1 MWNRASSIQR
11 DALSHREVRYNGA
24 VETESAVDT
33 RVRTLSAWPTL
44 CGWGFLPVAAVL
56 GGAWAFAAPLEGDV
70 WPVVL
75 TALVLTL
82 AGWLPFWRV
91 VTRTPWAETF
101 ALWRTWKHEAPL
113 PLWPYLQPGTPGA
126 ALHCALRQARAW
138 WCELGRAA
146 LAAPLCMA
154 ALALGVS
161 VLAALVLGRDA
172 LLLTLAMAAWTE
184 IAVLW
189 HEGRGDVG
197 AAWAAGALVGLP
209 WLLGASLRDTAT
221 LGPVLSAL
229 ALTLLMAFYARP
241 APSAALGPLLGAGFL
256 VWQGQFLAAGGVLLL
271 ALPGLLILLQRPST
285 ATYRRVLTPWLLAII
300 LLMAWVL

>member
-1 MWNRASSIQR
+1 MTT
-11 DALSHREVRYNGA
+11 
-24 VETESAVDT
+24 VENESAVDT
-33 RVRTLSAWPTL
+33 HASTLPIWPTL
-44 CGWGFLPVAAVL
+44 YGWGFLPVAAVL

-70 WPVVL
+70 LLAVL
-75 TALVLTL
+75 TALVLAL
-82 AGWLPFWRV
+82 GGWLPFWRA
-91 VTRTPWAETF
+91 VTRTSWAETF

-113 PLWPYLQPGTPGA
+113 PLWPFLQPGAPGA
-126 ALHCALRQARAW
+126 ALYRALRQARAW
-138 WCELGRAA
+138 WGEVGRAA

-161 VLAALVLGRDA
+161 VLAALVLGRNA

-209 WLLGASLRDTAT
+209 WLLGASLGASFDTTA
-221 LGPVLSAL
+221 LLRPVLSAL
-229 ALTLLMAFYARP
+229 ALTLLMAFYAYTG
-241 APSAALGPLLGAGFL
+241 PSAALGPLLGVGLL

-271 ALPGLLILLQRPST
+271 ALPGLLLLLQRPST
-285 ATYRRVLTPWLLAII
+285 TTYRRAITPWLLAII
-300 LLMAWVL
+300 LLMAWAF

>member
-1 MWNRASSIQR
+1 MP
-11 DALSHREVRYNGA
+11 
-24 VETESAVDT
+24 T
-33 RVRTLSAWPTL
+33 WPTL
-44 CGWGFLPVAAVL
+44 YGWGLLPVAAVL
-56 GGAWAFAAPLEGDV
+56 GGAWAYAGPLEGNV
-70 WPVVL
+70 WSTVL
-75 TALVLTL
+75 TALVLAL
-82 AGWLPFWRV
+82 AGWLPFWRM

-126 ALHCALRQARAW
+126 ALHRALRQVRAW
-138 WCELGRAA
+138 WGEVGRAA

-161 VLAALVLGRDA
+161 VLASLVLGRDA
-172 LLLTLAMAAWTE
+172 LLLTLAMIAWTE

-197 AAWAAGALVGLP
+197 AAWAAGALVGWP
-209 WLLGASLRDTAT
+209 WLLGASLGDTEA
-221 LGPVLSAL
+221 LRPALSAL
-229 ALTLLMAFYARP
+229 ALILLMAFYAHP

-271 ALPGLLILLQRPST
+271 ALPGLLLLLQRPST
-285 ATYRRVLTPWLLAII
+285 ATYRRALAPWLLAII

>member
-1 MWNRASSIQR
+1 MTS
-11 DALSHREVRYNGA
+11 

-33 RVRTLSAWPTL
+33 RASTLPAWPTL
-44 CGWGFLPVAAVL
+44 YGWGFLPIAAVL
-56 GGAWAFAAPLEGDV
+56 GGAWAFAAPLKGDV
-70 WPVVL
+70 LIATL
-75 TALVLTL
+75 TALVLAL
-82 AGWLPFWRV
+82 AGWLPFWRA

-101 ALWRTWKHEAPL
+101 ALWRTWEREAPL

-126 ALHCALRQARAW
+126 ALHRALRQARAW
-138 WCELGRAA
+138 WAEVGRAA

-154 ALALGVS
+154 ALALVVS
-161 VLAALVLGRDA
+161 VLAALILGRNA
-172 LLLTLAMAAWTE
+172 LMLTLALAAWTE

-209 WLLGASLRDTAT
+209 WLLGASLSPSADTTAT
-221 LGPVLSAL
+221 LQPVLSAL
-229 ALTLLMAFYARP
+229 ALTLLMAFYAYP
-241 APSAALGPLLGAGFL
+241 GPSAALGPLFGGGFL

-271 ALPGLLILLQRPST
+271 ALPGLLLLLQHPQT
-285 ATYRRVLTPWLLAII
+285 TVYRRALAPWLLVII